1 MHRFIRST
9 FNYIYLKTILFF
21 LLMLYIDE
29 TFNFYGEK
37 TFPNEFFIGA
47 RERVAADGPTRM
59 DRISCSIT
67 SATLIVVV

>member
-1 MHRFIRST
+1 
-9 FNYIYLKTILFF
+9 
-21 LLMLYIDE
+21 MLYIDQ